1 MRRSSA
7 GSRTSRRPIPTS
19 LFNLFGLLPYQ
30 VPDLLHVGVWPLIMG
45 VTMWVQMQLNPQQP
59 DPVQQKI
66 FNWMPVIFTFM
77 LASFPSGLVI
87 YWAWNN
93 VLSLLQQYTI
103 MRKNNTEVHL
113 WKNLGV
119 EKWKGRVQ
127 AAKAFGTQKSCP
139 RQRGGGKHGEA
150 AAGGRQSPSGENAQD
165 GVGAGGAD
173 DARTGAAHAG
183 SRGRRDRGGN
193 RARARQG

>member
-1 MRRSSA
+1 
-7 GSRTSRRPIPTS
+7 
-19 LFNLFGLLPYQ
+19 
-30 VPDLLHVGVWPLIMG
+30 MG

-119 EKWKGRVQ
+119 DKWKGRWRPCGTSTPAAEEQGRRASTPGSRSARPEAPRQ
-127 AAKAFGTQKSCP
+127 AAVDRPS
-139 RQRGGGKHGEA
+139 RGEA
-150 AAGGRQSPSGENAQD
+150 VRRQQRRRPSRE
-165 GVGAGGAD
+165 
-173 DARTGAAHAG
+173 RAAHEPA
-183 SRGRRDRGGN
+183 
-193 RARARQG
+193 QPLPP

>member
-1 MRRSSA
+1 M
-7 GSRTSRRPIPTS
+7 
-19 LFNLFGLLPYQ
+19 
-30 VPDLLHVGVWPLIMG
+30 LHVGVWPLIMG
-45 VTMWVQMQLNPQQP
+45 MTMWVQMQLNPQQP

-113 WKNLGV
+113 WKNLGAD
-119 EKWKGRVQ
+119 KWKARL
-127 AAKAFGTQKSCP
+127 
-139 RQRGGGKHGEA
+139 
-150 AAGGRQSPSGENAQD
+150 AGGEGARRRARSRGTSPARRASCRNPSSKALKRDD
-165 GVGAGGAD
+165 GKGANDNKTVGAARAANEARRDAD
-173 DARTGAAHAG
+173 DARAGAARAG
-183 SRGRRDRGGN
+183 PGAGRDREGDRCSPG
-193 RARARQG
+193 RSRS